1 MRKETK
7 KSYECRIPNIDNS
20 RVFHIVCSNFRVDT
34 AAETPF
40 EEEEAAAPVAAT
52 WPVATVNE
60 HGSTEDVEPNIPLTR
75 EIDELR
81 QQGIEVDDDNEPV
94 PENAT
99 PEPPAPGDVG
109 EWITPTVCPR

>member
-1 MRKETK
+1 MLLL
-7 KSYECRIPNIDNS
+7 
-20 RVFHIVCSNFRVDT
+20 
-34 AAETPF
+34 
-40 EEEEAAAPVAAT
+40 AAPVAAT